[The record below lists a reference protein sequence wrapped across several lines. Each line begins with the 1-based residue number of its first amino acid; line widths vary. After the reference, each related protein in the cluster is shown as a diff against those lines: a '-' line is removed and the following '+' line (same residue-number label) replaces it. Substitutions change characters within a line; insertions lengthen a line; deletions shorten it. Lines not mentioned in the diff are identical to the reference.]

1 MTDRGTKIAI
11 YVLAIG
17 SALLVPLSGHM
28 KIGVFAP
35 TIYAGFTLVMVY
47 FSANPKLLN
56 SSHSEWKKETQK
68 GPAIP
73 IALFLGAVLMIIGL
87 IEAGVEAVAT

>member
-1 MTDRGTKIAI
+1 MTERGTKIAI
-11 YVLAIG
+11 YVFAVG
-17 SALLVPLSGHM
+17 SALFVPLSGYM
-28 KIGVFAP
+28 KIGVLTP

-56 SSHSEWKKETQK
+56 SSHSEWKKETQQ

-73 IALFLGAVLMIIGL
+73 IALFLGVVLMVIGVV
-87 IEAGVEAVAT
+87 EAGVKIVAT